1 MDNYHIIIGYGK
13 WAKKIITFLK
23 KKNFFSKIY
32 IKTRYK
38 YFEYG
43 KNENISKNKFIKIR
57 KEIRSIHICTPVNSH
72 FYYLNK
78 YINLKKII
86 VEKPFL
92 KNLSQLKKIQNIHS
106 NKNLLLVNYTYLFN
120 PILNKLK
127 KKININSNDKIIINF
142 TKKNNFYKKKYDC
155 INDWLDHPLSI
166 ILFIF
171 KNFTKFKIV
180 KKEFFNKK
188 GFYEKLVI
196 NYLYKKLT
204 VQININCSTANKKNI
219 LVISNSKKT
228 IYDLNS
234 NSIFLEKKKFF
245 FSNKNSFDML
255 YSTLKNNKKL
265 SFQNFKFHRG
275 IMKEKNKILKKIVN
289 DQ

>member
-1 MDNYHIIIGYGK
+1 MC
-13 WAKKIITFLK
+13 
-23 KKNFFSKIY
+23 
-32 IKTRYK
+32 
-38 YFEYG
+38 FEYG
-43 KNENISKNKFIKIR
+43 KNENISKKKFIKIR
-57 KEIRSIHICTPVNSH
+57 KKIKSAHICTPVNSH

-78 YINLKKII
+78 YIDLKKII

-92 KNLSQLKKIQNIHS
+92 KNLYQLKKIQNIHS

-127 KKININSNDKIIINF
+127 KKINIKSNDKIIINF

-166 ILFIF
+166 ILFLF
-171 KNFTKFKIV
+171 KNFAKFKIV

-188 GFYEKLVI
+188 GFYEKLRI
-196 NYLYKKLT
+196 NYLYKNLT
-204 VQININCSTANKKNI
+204 VQVNINYSTTNKKNI
-219 LVISNSKKT
+219 LVKNNSKRK

-234 NSIFLEKKKFF
+234 NSIFLEKKKIF

-255 YSTLKNNKKL
+255 YLTLRNNKKL
-265 SFQNFKFHRG
+265 SFQNFKFHRE
-275 IMKEKNKILKKIVN
+275 ILKEKKKILKKIKN
-289 DQ
+289 D